1 MNKLQQTLGL
11 LALSLWATLA
21 TAQNS
26 LDNPDWAEEKEAPA
40 PAFSTSKLL
49 MLDMPNFVT
58 VKVGIDPNT
67 LYTGG
72 DGIVRYVAVMTNSTG
87 TTNAVY
93 EGIRCLTGEVKTYA
107 RAGSSGSWSVVSTP
121 VWRDVMDNMGSQHA
135 RVFAKQAAC
144 DARVASSK
152 AEIIQTLQYGK
163 KPANYRKPSE
173 R

>member
-1 MNKLQQTLGL
+1 MSKVQRAIAL
-11 LALSLWATLA
+11 LALSAMAA
-21 TAQNS
+21 TASAQNT
-26 LDNPDWAEEKEAPA
+26 LDNPDWAEEKEAPP
-40 PAFSTSKLL
+40 PAFSTSKLML
-49 MLDMPNFVT
+49 LDMPNFVT

-107 RAGSSGSWSVVSTP
+107 RAGSSGTWSLVATP
-121 VWRDVMDNMGSQHA
+121 VWRDVMDNIGSQHA

-152 AEIIQTLQYGK
+152 ADILKALQFGK
-163 KPANYRKPSE
+163 KSPKE
-173 R
+173 KLGLD

>member
-11 LALSLWATLA
+11 LTLSLWATLA

-26 LDNPDWAEEKEAPA
+26 LDNPDWAEEKEAPP

-72 DGIVRYVAVMTNSTG
+72 DGIVRYVAVMTNSTS

-107 RAGSSGSWSVVSTP
+107 RAGSSGSWSAVSTP
-121 VWRDVMDNMGSQHA
+121 VWRDVMDNIGSQHA

-144 DARVASSK
+144 DSRVASSK
-152 AEIIQTLQYGK
+152 ADILKALQFGK
-163 KPANYRKPSE
+163 KSPKDKLGSD
-173 R
+173 